1 MTKEE
6 FTSRLA
12 AHGEAALGI
21 KLNEL
26 GIVFDALDT
35 SADGELS
42 LQEFN
47 LYLGVVRE
55 SRKERIDNLDETI
68 KS

>member
-1 MTKEE
+1 MTKTE

-12 AHGEAALGI
+12 AHGVDSLGI

-47 LYLGVVRE
+47 LYLGVVKE
-55 SRKERIDNLDETI
+55 SRKERMENLDETI

>member
-1 MTKEE
+1 
-6 FTSRLA
+6 LA
-12 AHGEAALGI
+12 AHGVDSLGI

-42 LQEFN
+42 LQEFQ
-47 LYLGVVRE
+47 LYLGVVKE
-55 SRKERIDNLDETI
+55 DRKTRIANLDPVI
-68 KS
+68 VS